1 MAWWLHRVSCCRWN
15 DPSAAGIR
23 GDLSDPAF
31 RHGQPNSLNKA
42 FAGKAENGPVD
53 SGFATEVVGIQSA
66 RCFSFLS
73 AVAVRKWKGWICV
86 NKYLKLLLKTASCLV
101 DQSVAQVDRASDRVS
116 ELVDRGKEVIH
127 PEDHR
132 LRNALSFA
140 AGVGLG
146 VGAAILC
153 APASGK
159 ETRSSITQQM
169 QQIRERASYPTERV
183 G

>member
-1 MAWWLHRVSCCRWN
+1 M
-15 DPSAAGIR
+15 
-23 GDLSDPAF
+23 
-31 RHGQPNSLNKA
+31 
-42 FAGKAENGPVD
+42 
-53 SGFATEVVGIQSA
+53 
-66 RCFSFLS
+66 
-73 AVAVRKWKGWICV
+73 
-86 NKYLKLLLKTASCLV
+86 NKYLKLLLKTAACVV

-116 ELVDRGKEVIH
+116 ELMDRGKEVIH

-140 AGVGLG
+140 AGLGVGL
-146 VGAAILC
+146 GAAILF

-169 QQIRERASYPTERV
+169 QQIRARASYPTERV